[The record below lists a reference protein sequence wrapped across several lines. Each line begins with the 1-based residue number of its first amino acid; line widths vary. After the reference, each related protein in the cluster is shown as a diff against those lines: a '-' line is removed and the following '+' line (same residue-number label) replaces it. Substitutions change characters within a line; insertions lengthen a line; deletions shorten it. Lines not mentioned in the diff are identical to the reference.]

1 MMPNREKKMIRSFR
15 QEDIDIVMEIWL
27 NTNVTAHWFVP
38 EKYWQDNATAVKEM
52 LPQSELY
59 VYEEQARIQGFV
71 GLMDDYIAGIF
82 VSEKSQSKGIG
93 KQLLEYIKGKKSQ
106 LTLSVYEKNRG
117 AVKFYQRE
125 GFCIQSENVDENT
138 GEQEYFMIWKKE

>member
-1 MMPNREKKMIRSFR
+1 MMPNREKKMIRSFK

-38 EKYWQDNATAVKEM
+38 EKYWQDNAAAVKEM

-106 LTLSVYEKNRG
+106 LTLSVYEKNKG